1 MFRRN
6 RQAAGERGGISLLS
20 VRPGDPQQEAPAAF
34 CRRCRGEVYR
44 GETLY
49 FWEGRPICPDCFRL
63 EVQRLLD
70 TSPLLL
76 AQDLGVGTCRLAGP
90 GEGVGG

>member
-1 MFRRN
+1 MFHRK
-6 RQAAGERGGISLLS
+6 RQAVGRGGVSLLS
-20 VRPGDPQQEAPAAF
+20 VQPRDPQEEVPAAF

-49 FWEGRPICPDCFRL
+49 FWEGQPICPDCFRL
-63 EVQRLLD
+63 VVQRLLD

-76 AQDLGVGTCRLAGP
+76 AQDLGVHTCRLAGP
-90 GEGVGG
+90 GEGVRG